1 MGSFKDAY
9 YFGKWFASGD
19 AGVPPHYRLGP
30 FNLQDENCSCL
41 APRRLGGH
49 SSREIPIAQLNSPF
63 QSSAC
68 QLTACS
74 VSLLDRER
82 RVALRR

>member
-63 QSSAC
+63 QS
-68 QLTACS
+68 
-74 VSLLDRER
+74 
-82 RVALRR
+82 